1 MAIRNA
7 RTLLGVPRL
16 LRVSLGSRSSL
27 KSLINLA
34 ANCAG
39 ARSAG
44 NPHATCDVAGAGNGA
59 TATPNRARR
68 GKPRIQAKDEPTG
81 YRASAR
87 PYQWSP
93 DGQSIAFL
101 RPLSRDRDGV
111 FLVPAIGGTARKLVE
126 IYPTGLDDCYAWH
139 PDWHP
144 GGRWLLIVDKDS
156 AERPFSLFLVSVETG
171 ERRKL
176 TSPPP
181 HFVGDQ
187 YAAFSPDGRTIALVR
202 STNNEHVSDLYLL
215 KLSDGLTL
223 KGELTRISFEN
234 FYIGSPAWTPDGRA
248 IVFSGG
254 DFHNPSLWK
263 IALGGSVAAPDLIA

>member
-1 MAIRNA
+1 MANR
-7 RTLLGVPRL
+7 
-16 LRVSLGSRSSL
+16 SLSF
-27 KSLINLA
+27 
-34 ANCAG
+34 
-39 ARSAG
+39 
-44 NPHATCDVAGAGNGA
+44 D
-59 TATPNRARR
+59 
-68 GKPRIQAKDEPTG
+68 
-81 YRASAR
+81 
-87 PYQWSP
+87 PYP
-93 DGQSIAFL
+93 GI
-101 RPLSRDRDGV
+101 
-111 FLVPAIGGTARKLVE
+111 GTASSWFRRSE
-126 IYPTGLDDCYAWH
+126 GLHASSSKYTQRVDDCSAWH

-202 STNNEHVSDLYLL
+202 STNEHVSDLYLL
-215 KLSDGLTL
+215 ELSDSLTL

-234 FYIGSPAWTPDGRA
+234 FYIGNPAWTPDGRA

-263 IALGGSVAAPDLIA
+263 IALGPQAGKPERLAFAGEGAITPAISRQGRLAYGHGIVDTDI